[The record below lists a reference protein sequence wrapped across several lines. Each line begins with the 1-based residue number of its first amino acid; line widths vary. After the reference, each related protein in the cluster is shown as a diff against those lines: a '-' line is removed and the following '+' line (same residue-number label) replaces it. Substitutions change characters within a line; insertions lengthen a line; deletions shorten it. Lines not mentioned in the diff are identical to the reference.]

1 MKSPTSCIVV
11 QKGIINNIK
20 YKLSTSNMCTTKLYL
35 LNLTNCVN
43 IDKNI

>member
-1 MKSPTSCIVV
+1 MKSSTSCIVV

-35 LNLTNCVN
+35 LNLTNFVN
-43 IDKNI
+43 IDKKI